1 MRASLV
7 VTACITALA
16 ASVSAQPSEQA
27 VAVPVFQAQFLRLGQ
42 SIARVSVGSTD
53 VADVAAFPPDQVL
66 VTGKRIGATSATV
79 WFKNDEVAILH
90 IVVGYPVDEMTA
102 VLKKAIPGGK
112 DLRVS
117 NAGSTAV
124 LTGEVQDVAD
134 VERAEE
140 SLRGFMAAAGT
151 DGNAAQIT
159 NMLTVPGDQ
168 QVQLE
173 VSFAEVSR
181 SALKQAGINFWAKA
195 KAQDIV
201 GGLVSPTSSLGG
213 IEPTLNAAAAGGAAD
228 PLQLTGGMPILSTPL
243 AGAFGLVFSTAANS
257 KFPFA
262 AALSVLAQTGYARTL
277 SEPTLVALSG
287 REATFLAGGEFPVP
301 VPAGPQQIGIDYKEF
316 GIQLKFAPTVV
327 NDTIQLNLDTSVSDI
342 DQAVGVRT
350 ESITVPGVTSRRSTT
365 TVRLRD
371 GQSFVIAGLLSDRV
385 RSSVDKIPGL
395 GDLPVL
401 GALFRS
407 TSYRRDETELLV
419 VVTAH
424 IVRPQDDRPGLP
436 GADTTTDPS
445 DLELF
450 LLGSQESKPSA
461 ARARSERPAR
471 RPKGPAGPV
480 GFAR

>member
-1 MRASLV
+1 MRASLAV
-7 VTACITALA
+7 SAIVGALA
-16 ASVSAQPSEQA
+16 SSAAAQPTEQA
-27 VAVPVFQAQFLRLGQ
+27 VTVAIYQSQFLRLGQ

-66 VTGKRIGATSATV
+66 VTGKRIGQTSATV
-79 WFKNDEVAILH
+79 WFKNDEVAVLH
-90 IVVGYPVDEMTA
+90 IVVGYPVEDMTA

-112 DLRVS
+112 DLHVT

-124 LTGEVQDVAD
+124 LTGEVPDVAD
-134 VERAEE
+134 SERAEE
-140 SLRGFMAAAGT
+140 ALRGFLVTGGGS
-151 DGNAAQIT
+151 DSGAAQLS
-159 NMLTVPGDQ
+159 NLLTVPGDQ

-181 SALKQAGINFWAKA
+181 SALKQAGINFWART
-195 KAQDIV
+195 KAQDFT
-201 GGLVSPTSSLGG
+201 GGVVSPTSSLGG
-213 IEPTLNAAAAGGAAD
+213 IQPDAASG
-228 PLQLTGGMPILSTPL
+228 LQLSSGMPIISAPLS
-243 AGAFGLVFSTAANS
+243 GAFGLVFSTAANS

-287 REATFLAGGEFPVP
+287 RDATFLAGGEFPVP
-301 VPAGPQQIGIDYKEF
+301 VPAGQGQLGIEYKEF
-316 GIQLKFAPTVV
+316 GVQLKFAPTVV

-350 ESITVPGVTSRRSTT
+350 ESISVPGVTTRRSTT
-365 TVRLRD
+365 TIRLRD

-385 RSSVDKIPGL
+385 RSSIDKIPGI

-407 TSYRRDETELLV
+407 TSYRREETELLV

-436 GADTTTDPS
+436 GGDTATDPS

-450 LLGSQESKPSA
+450 LLGSQESKPNAGS
-461 ARARSERPAR
+461 ARSAQPAHR
-471 RPKGPAGPV
+471 RKEPAGPV